1 MKRDGFKLA
10 LIEILVLS
18 MILLLG
24 FTILNQEYLFAWIAH
39 NWIFYLFLS
48 LAVLFLIA
56 FKKKIISILMTL
68 GIFVGSFLGNY
79 LGGFIRANN
88 IKKIIDGMTG
98 EEVYRMQHHP
108 GFEIWIGTIVFFLLI
123 GIILN
128 LFIKRNKI

>member
-1 MKRDGFKLA
+1 MERYGFKLA

-18 MILLLG
+18 IILLLG
-24 FTILNQEYLFAWIAH
+24 ITILKQEYLFAWIAH

-56 FKKKIISILMTL
+56 FKKKIISILLTL

-88 IKKIIDGMTG
+88 IKK
-98 EEVYRMQHHP
+98 
-108 GFEIWIGTIVFFLLI
+108 LLM
-123 GIILN
+123 G
-128 LFIKRNKI
+128 